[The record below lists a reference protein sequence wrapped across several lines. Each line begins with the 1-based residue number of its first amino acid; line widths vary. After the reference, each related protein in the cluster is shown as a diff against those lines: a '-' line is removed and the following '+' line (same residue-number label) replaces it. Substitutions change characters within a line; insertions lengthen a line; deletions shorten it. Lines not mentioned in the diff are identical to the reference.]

1 MTSIDSGSRLRT
13 GSDSRAEADAP
24 AYDYLI
30 VGCGLFGATFARLA
44 TDAGKRCLIV
54 DRRPHIGGN
63 CYTEKQEGINIH
75 RYGAHIFHTSNKAVW
90 AFVNRFAEFNNYIN
104 SPKAISGDR
113 LYSLP
118 FNMNTFYELWQ
129 TRTPQEARQ
138 KIASQ
143 RFSGEPTNLEEQAL
157 SLVGKDIYETL
168 IRDYTRKQW
177 GKDPRDLPAFIIK
190 RLPLRFTYD
199 NNYFSDRYQGI
210 PIGGYTAL
218 FEAMLEGIEV
228 RLNVDYFAD
237 RPSLER
243 LAHKLVYTGCIDQY
257 FDCALGR
264 LEYRSLE
271 FDNAVVETDNFQGN
285 AVINYCDTSEPF
297 TRIIEH
303 KHFEAASSPVTVITR
318 EYPRPCSGDAIPYYP
333 INDPHN
339 QGLYRRY
346 QELSQGTENVIF
358 GGRLSEYKYMDMHV
372 VIESAMNRFRSE
384 SRQASA

>member
-1 MTSIDSGSRLRT
+1 M
-13 GSDSRAEADAP
+13 
-24 AYDYLI
+24 I

-44 TDAGKRCLIV
+44 TDAGKHCLVI

-63 CYTEKQEGINIH
+63 CYTEKQEGINVH

-90 AFVNRFAEFNNYIN
+90 SFVNRFAEFNNYIN
-104 SPKAISGDR
+104 SPKAISDGK

-129 TRTPQEARQ
+129 TRTPTEARQ
-138 KIASQ
+138 MIEDQ
-143 RFSGEPTNLEEQAL
+143 RFLGEPKNLEEQAL

-177 GKDPRDLPAFIIK
+177 GKDPRELPAFIIK
-190 RLPLRFTYD
+190 RLPLRFTYN
-199 NNYFSDRYQGI
+199 NNYFTDRYQGI

-228 RLNVDYFAD
+228 RLNVDFLDA
-237 RPSLER
+237 RPQLTSMAR
-243 LAHKLVYTGCIDQY
+243 KVVYTGCIDQY
-257 FDCALGR
+257 FHYELGR
-264 LEYRSLE
+264 LEYRSLDFE
-271 FDNAVVETDNFQGN
+271 NSIEELENFQGN
-285 AVINYCDTSEPF
+285 AVINYCDTSESF

-303 KHFEAASSPVTVITR
+303 KHFEGASSAVTVITR
-318 EYPRPCSGDAIPYYP
+318 EYPKACSGDAIPYYP
-333 INDPHN
+333 INDPAN
-339 QGLYRRY
+339 QSLYRRY
-346 QELSQGTENVIF
+346 QELAHSSDNVIF

-384 SRQASA
+384 TRQPSA

>member
-1 MTSIDSGSRLRT
+1 VTTLDPGNAI
-13 GSDSRAEADAP
+13 P
-24 AYDYLI
+24 YDYLI

-44 TDAGKRCLIV
+44 TDVGKRCLVI

-63 CYTEKQEGINIH
+63 CFTEKQEGINVH

-104 SPKAISGDR
+104 SPKAISNGK

-129 TRTPQEARQ
+129 TRTPAEARQ
-138 KIASQ
+138 KIEAQ
-143 RFSGEPTNLEEQAL
+143 RFLGEPTNLEEQAL
-157 SLVGKDIYETL
+157 SLVGKDIYQTL

-177 GKDPRDLPAFIIK
+177 DKDPRELPAFIIK

-228 RLNVDYFAD
+228 RLNVDFLED
-237 RPSLER
+237 RPRWTSL
-243 LAHKLVYTGCIDQY
+243 AQKVVYTGCIDQY
-257 FDCALGR
+257 FNYELGR
-264 LEYRSLE
+264 LEYRSLDFE
-271 FDNAVVETDNFQGN
+271 NSIEELENFQGN
-285 AVINYCDTSEPF
+285 AVINYCDTSQPF

-303 KHFEAASSPVTVITR
+303 KHFEASTSPVTVITR
-318 EYPRPCSGDAIPYYP
+318 EYPKACSGEAIPYYP
-333 INDPHN
+333 VNDPAN
-339 QGLYRRY
+339 QSLYRRY
-346 QELSQGTENVIF
+346 QELAHSADSVIF

-384 SRQASA
+384 TRQPSA

>member
-1 MTSIDSGSRLRT
+1 MTSLDPGNAI
-13 GSDSRAEADAP
+13 P
-24 AYDYLI
+24 YDYLI

-44 TDAGKRCLIV
+44 TDAGKRCLVI

-63 CYTEKQEGINIH
+63 CFTEKQEGINVH
-75 RYGAHIFHTSNKAVW
+75 RYGAHIFHTSNKVVW

-104 SPKAISGDR
+104 SPKAISNGK

-129 TRTPQEARQ
+129 TRTPAEARQ
-138 KIASQ
+138 KIEAQ
-143 RFSGEPTNLEEQAL
+143 RFLGEPTNLEEQAL
-157 SLVGKDIYETL
+157 SLVGKDIYQTL

-190 RLPLRFTYD
+190 RLPLRFTFD

-228 RLNVDYFAD
+228 RLNIDFLKD
-237 RPSLER
+237 RPLWTSL
-243 LAHKLVYTGCIDQY
+243 AQKVVYTGCIDQY
-257 FDCALGR
+257 FNNELGR
-264 LEYRSLE
+264 LEYRSLDFE
-271 FDNAVVETDNFQGN
+271 NSIEELENFQGN
-285 AVINYCDTSEPF
+285 AVINYCDSSEPF

-303 KHFEAASSPVTVITR
+303 KHFEASSSAVTVITR
-318 EYPRPCSGDAIPYYP
+318 EYPKACSGEAIPYYP
-333 INDPHN
+333 VNDPAN
-339 QGLYRRY
+339 QSLFRRY
-346 QELSQGTENVIF
+346 QELSRNADNVIF

-384 SRQASA
+384 TRQSSD

>member
-1 MTSIDSGSRLRT
+1 MTTL
-13 GSDSRAEADAP
+13 P
-24 AYDYLI
+24 YDYLI

-44 TDAGKRCLIV
+44 TDAGKHCLVI

-63 CYTEKQEGINIH
+63 CYTEKQEGINVH

-90 AFVNRFAEFNNYIN
+90 SFVNRFAEFNNYIN
-104 SPKAISGDR
+104 SPKAISDGK

-129 TRTPQEARQ
+129 TRTPTEARQ
-138 KIASQ
+138 MIEDQ
-143 RFSGEPTNLEEQAL
+143 RFLGEPKNLEEQAL

-177 GKDPRDLPAFIIK
+177 GKDPRELPAFIIK
-190 RLPLRFTYD
+190 RLPLRFTYN
-199 NNYFSDRYQGI
+199 NNYFTDRYQGI

-228 RLNVDYFAD
+228 RLNVDFLDA
-237 RPSLER
+237 RPQLTSMAR
-243 LAHKLVYTGCIDQY
+243 KVVYTGCIDQY
-257 FDCALGR
+257 FHYELGR
-264 LEYRSLE
+264 LEYRSLDFE
-271 FDNAVVETDNFQGN
+271 NSIEELENFQGN
-285 AVINYCDTSEPF
+285 AVINYCDTSESF

-303 KHFEAASSPVTVITR
+303 KHFEGASSAVTVITR
-318 EYPRPCSGDAIPYYP
+318 EYPKACSGDAIPYYP
-333 INDPHN
+333 INDPAN
-339 QGLYRRY
+339 QSLYRRY
-346 QELSQGTENVIF
+346 QELAHSSDNVIF

-384 SRQASA
+384 TRQPSA

>member
-1 MTSIDSGSRLRT
+1 MTT
-13 GSDSRAEADAP
+13 HP
-24 AYDYLI
+24 YDYLI

-44 TDAGKRCLIV
+44 TDSGKRCLII

-75 RYGAHIFHTSNKAVW
+75 RYGAHIFHTSNNVVW
-90 AFVNRFAEFNNYIN
+90 KFVNRFAEFNSFIN
-104 SPKAISGDR
+104 SPKAISGEK

-129 TRTPQEARQ
+129 TRTPAQARQ
-138 KIASQ
+138 RIEAQ
-143 RFSGEPTNLEEQAL
+143 RFLGEPTNLEEQAL

-177 GKDPRDLPAFIIK
+177 GKHPSELPAFIIK

-210 PIGGYTAL
+210 PIGGYTGL

-228 RLNVDYFAD
+228 RLNVDFLDD
-237 RPSLER
+237 RSQLTSLAR
-243 LAHKLVYTGCIDQY
+243 KVVYTGCIDQY
-257 FDCALGR
+257 FNYELGR
-264 LEYRSLE
+264 LEYRSLDFE
-271 FDNAVVETDNFQGN
+271 NSIEELENFQGN

-303 KHFEAASSPVTVITR
+303 KHFEGSNSPVTVITR
-318 EYPRPCSGDAIPYYP
+318 EYPKACSGEAIPYYP
-333 INDPHN
+333 INDPPN
-339 QGLYRRY
+339 QALYRQY
-346 QELSQGTENVIF
+346 QELAHATDNVIF

-384 SRQASA
+384 TRQPSA

>member
-1 MTSIDSGSRLRT
+1 M
-13 GSDSRAEADAP
+13 ADATT
-24 AYDYLI
+24 YDYLI

-44 TDAGKRCLIV
+44 TDAGKRCLII

-63 CYTEKQEGINIH
+63 CYTEKIEGIHVH

-90 AFVNRFAEFNNYIN
+90 DFVHRFAEFNNYIN
-104 SPKAISGDR
+104 SPKAISGKK

-129 TRTPQEARQ
+129 TRTPAEARER
-138 KIASQ
+138 IDSQ
-143 RFSGEPTNLEEQAL
+143 RFRGEPSNLEEQAL
-157 SLVGKDIYETL
+157 SMVGQDIYNTL

-177 GKDPRDLPAFIIK
+177 GKDPRELPAFIIK
-190 RLPLRFTYD
+190 RLPLRFTYN

-228 RLNVDYFAD
+228 RLNVDFFAN
-237 RPSLER
+237 RSQLSSM
-243 LAHKLVYTGCIDQY
+243 AQKVVYTGCIDQY
-257 FDCALGR
+257 FDYEFGR
-264 LEYRSLE
+264 LEYRSLDFE
-271 FDNAVVETDNFQGN
+271 SELIETENYQGN
-285 AVINYCDTSEPF
+285 AVINYCDDSESF

-303 KHFEAASSPVTVITR
+303 KHFEGSTSDVTVITR
-318 EYPRPCSGDAIPYYP
+318 EYPKGFSEDAIPYYP
-333 INDPHN
+333 VNDPSN
-339 QGLYRRY
+339 QSLYRHY
-346 QELSQGTENVIF
+346 QDRARSTDHIIF

-384 SRQASA
+384 MRQASD